1 VLDLASQDAVRSAAA
16 TAMGLSLSSVEYVE
30 AIVISQTS
38 SRVTPG
44 VDVVFAPLDS
54 SPPTLGANARFLRIN
69 PTAVSYVLK
78 AVVRTKASLSG
89 TSFVDPVALYNSLV
103 SLLSSSVT
111 SGSFTSQMQSQA
123 ASSGSSQLT
132 TASASEVDSSPLV
145 VVTSPLVD
153 DSSSSGGSS
162 TVGMIAGLV
171 VGLVM
176 GAMIVGCIFYWRCYR
191 HTDKDPLSASTTTE
205 GEAGDSTLLA
215 PEEKK
220 PKKGFK
226 NFKNALF
233 RKKKPSATAGNTKSD
248 IKTSSIHGSRHGF
261 QALSDDNGDN
271 GLRSSNDFFEFDVNP
286 ASPDRN
292 KKESNEVYEYEMNP
306 VRTVPDFYKNAARAA
321 PTKKLSSDS
330 MEYGLNPEGNKKGSG
345 DFYENPGRSV
355 PVKKSSYDFYDNSGR
370 TLSNK
375 TKSTD
380 SIEYGLNPELKK
392 KNSGDFYENPTRS
405 GPKKKSSKEFME
417 NGMSAERQQKDSNDT
432 DYEANPARAAPKKKD
447 SSDFFD
453 YDVNPVS
460 PELKKKDSDFFDFE
474 INPASRKSKE
484 SESMKRYGSQPKLG
498 FDDYQVWELEDGGVG
513 FGAESSL

>member
-1 VLDLASQDAVRSAAA
+1 MLDVASQDAVRSAAA

-44 VDVVFAPLDS
+44 VDVVRAPPENS
-54 SPPTLGANARFLRIN
+54 SSMLVASGRFLRFQ

-123 ASSGSSQLT
+123 AASGSSQLT
-132 TASASEVDSSPLV
+132 SASASDVDSSPLV

-153 DSSSSGGSS
+153 DNSNNGGDSS

-191 HTDKDPLSASTTTE
+191 HTDKEPLSASTTQE
-205 GEAGDSTLLA
+205 GDAGDNTLLA

-220 PKKGFK
+220 SKKGFK

-248 IKTSSIHGSRHGF
+248 IKASTIHGSRHGF
-261 QALSDDNGDN
+261 QALGDDHA
-271 GLRSSNDFFEFDVNP
+271 LRSSNDFFEFDVNP

-292 KKESNEVYEYEMNP
+292 KKGSNEVYEYEMNP
-306 VRTVPDFYKNAARAA
+306 VRTVPATVPDFYKNAARAA
-321 PTKKLSSDS
+321 PAKKLSSDS
-330 MEYGLNPEGNKKGSG
+330 MEFGLNPEGNKKGSG
-345 DFYENPGRSV
+345 DFYENPTRSV
-355 PVKKSSYDFYDNSGR
+355 PPAKKSSYDFYDNSGR

-380 SIEYGLNPELKK
+380 SVEYGLNPELKK

-405 GPKKKSSKEFME
+405 GPTKKTSREFME
-417 NGMSAERQQKDSNDT
+417 YGMSSARQKKDPNDIDDDT
-432 DYEANPARAAPKKKD
+432 NPARAVPKKKD

-484 SESMKRYGSQPKLG
+484 SESMKLG